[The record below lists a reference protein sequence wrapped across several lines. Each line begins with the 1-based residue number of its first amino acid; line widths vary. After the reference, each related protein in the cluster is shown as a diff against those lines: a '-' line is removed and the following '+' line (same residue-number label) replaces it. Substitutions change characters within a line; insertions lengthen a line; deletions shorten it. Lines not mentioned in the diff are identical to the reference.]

1 MLTETELEDLTNG
14 FLDDMINLKEGG
26 LNGRKAEQVK
36 ELGTV
41 AECVSTCGVPCENI
55 LQS

>member
-14 FLDDMINLKEGG
+14 FLDDMINLKEGDF
-26 LNGRKAEQVK
+26 NGRKAEQVK

-41 AECVSTCGVPCENI
+41 AECGGTDCVPCENI
-55 LQS
+55 L